1 MLTFLR
7 VLAGTRSPAYSVADH
22 EDDSA
27 GDQRGEQHHQA
38 GHARALQH
46 VSRTRRVLHLR
57 PRARPFNSAGTCREP
72 HALTYN
78 ERAHTLAHAVITRST
93 CARAR
98 TCVAVALDWGKARK
112 SPLGYEGHHATR
124 RPAATAKP
132 TKSPRGCA
140 YVCVLLS
147 RIRQSSRTCSVS
159 AHPARKR
166 KLCVPKDHVT

>member
-57 PRARPFNSAGTCREP
+57 PRARWFDSAGTCRREP

-78 ERAHTLAHAVITRST
+78 GTAHTLAHVVNTEHMRASAHVCWLST
-93 CARAR
+93 GKSH
-98 TCVAVALDWGKARK
+98 GKALR
-112 SPLGYEGHHATR
+112 YEGHHATR
-124 RPAATAKP
+124 RTHGPAATAKP
-132 TKSPRGCA
+132 MKSAGGCA
-140 YVCVLLS
+140 YMCV
-147 RIRQSSRTCSVS
+147 RIIIPHSPVLMYRCTCSVC
-159 AHPARKR
+159 AHPAR
-166 KLCVPKDHVT
+166 TA